1 MSADNKETIAKVILL
16 YKQKQFLSIFHL
28 SSISLYTFDLKKL
41 YHELLR
47 KVHPDKN
54 GTNPHATLAHQN
66 LVDAYESLRRERERE
81 REIEDEREREK
92 DRIRVEQREDKRKRK
107 NRDSY
112 TSESY
117 SDDSSIGSLLLKG
130 FAKRQHQKNAAMEE
144 KRKKEKRKN
153 FAAKKNELEMLAKK
167 LVSMRKRSKGSDWYR
182 GKKIVSGED
191 METRRR
197 VCQKIK

>member
-1 MSADNKETIAKVILL
+1 MSVHNKETIAKVILL
-16 YKQKQFLSIFHL
+16 HKQNKFLSIFHL
-28 SSISLYTFDLKKL
+28 SSISLYTFDLKKS

-47 KVHPDKN
+47 KVLPDKN
-54 GTNPHATLAHQN
+54 GNNPHATLAQQN
-66 LVDAYESLRRERERE
+66 LVDAYESLKREREG
-81 REIEDEREREK
+81 EIEDEREREK
-92 DRIRVEQREDKRKRK
+92 DRIRVEQREEKRKRE
-107 NRDSY
+107 NRDSSTY
-112 TSESY
+112 ESY

-153 FAAKKNELEMLAKK
+153 FAAKKNELKILEKK
-167 LVSMRKRSKGSDWYR
+167 LVSQKRSNGSDWYR
-182 GKKIVSGED
+182 GEKIVSGED